1 MTLTPS
7 PAARYASGMSTD
19 DVNLPFAKLVE
30 IMHRLR
36 APGGCPWD
44 HQQTHETL
52 RPYLLEETYEVLEAI
67 DAGDDTN
74 LQEELGDLLLQVV
87 FHAELAAE
95 RGQFDIGAVARGIT
109 DKLIRRHPHVF
120 GDVEAVD
127 ADTVARNWQRLKDA
141 EQKRPTTDT
150 LADDVPKAL
159 PALARAQKVG
169 SKLAR
174 HGLDW
179 PDVDGVLTKIDEELA
194 ELRVAIGAGDA
205 AGSHRELG
213 DLVLTLSSLAR
224 HLDTSAEL
232 ALHDAT
238 RRLLDRANRVAAR
251 ARAQGTSLAELPARE
266 REAHWDEVKK
276 EI

>member
-1 MTLTPS
+1 VTLTPS